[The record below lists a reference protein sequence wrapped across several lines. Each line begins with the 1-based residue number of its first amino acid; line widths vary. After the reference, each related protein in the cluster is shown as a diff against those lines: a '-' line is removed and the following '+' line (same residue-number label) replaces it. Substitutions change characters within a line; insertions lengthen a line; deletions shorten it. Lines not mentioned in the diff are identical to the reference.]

1 MANLA
6 IRDGLLDRLQA
17 VSGIQTDT
25 AMAGAIGVSL
35 DTYRRVRSGA
45 QAPSAAFIAG
55 VAIAFGL
62 SVGEVATIAATEAA

>member
-1 MANLA
+1 M
-6 IRDGLLDRLQA
+6 
-17 VSGIQTDT
+17 SP
-25 AMAGAIGVSL
+25 

-62 SVGEVATIAATEAA
+62 SVGEVAAIAATEAA